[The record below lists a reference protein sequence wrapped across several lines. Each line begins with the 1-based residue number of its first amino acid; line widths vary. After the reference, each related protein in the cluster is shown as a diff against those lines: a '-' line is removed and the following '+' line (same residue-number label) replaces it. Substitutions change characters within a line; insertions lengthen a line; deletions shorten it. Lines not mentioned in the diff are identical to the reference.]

1 MSAAHDERP
10 RRPAPTDAGG
20 AGARRERPLPPSDSP
35 RLEAVV
41 DRVGAISGRLLR
53 VWRGLS
59 SERRLAAFAAL
70 GLFVTLFL
78 PWYQETVIARGVTS
92 LRSLSDS
99 LTGWGAFSFVE
110 AAVLLVAAGVL
121 LLLFVRAEGEAFHV
135 PGGDGTVITAAGAWA
150 CVLIIWR
157 MFDKEGTT
165 GHGLYSTSSGIE
177 WGIFVALA
185 VAGLLTYAGTRIRL
199 AHDPEPPLP
208 GERPRRRRRRGLR
221 RSRRGDATSR
231 RPRAAMSPDW
241 VAEDDIEETWL
252 QLERDLPRRTVPP
265 PAATKATEGTAP
277 PLPTADDTATEGT
290 APPVPAADD
299 AATQVPPPKT
309 DATAPLT
316 PSTDATAPLTPSTDA
331 TAPLTPS
338 TDATAPLA
346 PSADATAPL
355 APPADA
361 TAPLSPPTAAP
372 TPRRR
377 RPRSIAEPPKPSGD
391 DQSTVRLDRRD

>member
-1 MSAAHDERP
+1 MSAARDDHPHRP
-10 RRPAPTDAGG
+10 GDAGG
-20 AGARRERPLPPSDSP
+20 TGGTARSQRPLPPSDSP

-41 DRVGAISGRLLR
+41 DRVAAIAGRLTR
-53 VWRGLS
+53 VWRALS
-59 SERRLAAFAAL
+59 SERRLAGFAAI
-70 GLFVTLFL
+70 GLFATLFL

-92 LRSLSDS
+92 LRSLSES

-110 AAVLLVAAGVL
+110 AAVLIVAAGVL

-221 RSRRGDATSR
+221 GSRRTEETSR
-231 RPRAAMSPDW
+231 RPRASTTPDW
-241 VAEDDIEETWL
+241 AAEDDIEETWL

-265 PAATKATEGTAP
+265 PAAPEATTP
-277 PLPTADDTATEGT
+277 PAPTADA
-290 APPVPAADD
+290 
-299 AATQVPPPKT
+299 AATQVTPP
-309 DATAPLT
+309 A
-316 PSTDATAPLTPSTDA
+316 
-331 TAPLTPS
+331 
-338 TDATAPLA
+338 
-346 PSADATAPL
+346 ADATAPL
-355 APPADA
+355 PPTADA
-361 TAPLSPPTAAP
+361 TAPLPPTADATAPLPPTADATAPLPPPSAAP

-377 RPRSIAEPPKPSGD
+377 RPRSIAEPTPPSDD
-391 DQSTVRLDRRD
+391 DQSAVRLDRRN

>member
-1 MSAAHDERP
+1 MSAARDDGPNRP
-10 RRPAPTDAGG
+10 GDAGG
-20 AGARRERPLPPSDSP
+20 TGGPARSQRPLPPSDSP

-41 DRVGAISGRLLR
+41 DRVGAIAGRLTR
-53 VWRGLS
+53 VWRALS
-59 SERRLAAFAAL
+59 AERRLAAFAAI

-92 LRSLSDS
+92 LRSLSES

-110 AAVLLVAAGVL
+110 AAVLLVATGVL

-135 PGGDGTVITAAGAWA
+135 PGGDGSVVTAAGAWA

-208 GERPRRRRRRGLR
+208 GERPRRRRGLR
-221 RSRRGDATSR
+221 GSRRRDETPR
-231 RPRAAMSPDW
+231 RPQASTTTDW

-252 QLERDLPRRTVPP
+252 QLERDLPRRTAAAPPP
-265 PAATKATEGTAP
+265 PAPAP
-277 PLPTADDTATEGT
+277 PPPTAATTPLIPE
-290 APPVPAADD
+290 PVD
-299 AATQVPPPKT
+299 

-316 PSTDATAPLTPSTDA
+316 PDTIDAG
-331 TAPLTPS
+331 
-338 TDATAPLA
+338 
-346 PSADATAPL
+346 
-355 APPADA
+355 
-361 TAPLSPPTAAP
+361 TAPLSPPSVAP
-372 TPRRR
+372 APRRR
-377 RPRSIAEPPKPSGD
+377 RPRSIAEPPTPSGD
-391 DQSTVRLDRRD
+391 DQSTIGLDRRN

>member
-1 MSAAHDERP
+1 MSAARDERP
-10 RRPAPTDAGG
+10 HRPADDGSTGS
-20 AGARRERPLPPSDSP
+20 RRERPLPPSDSP

-41 DRVGAISGRLLR
+41 DRVGAITGRVTR
-53 VWRGLS
+53 VWRTLS
-59 SERRLAAFAAL
+59 SERRLAALAAI

-121 LLLFVRAEGEAFHV
+121 LLLFIRAEGEAFHV

-208 GERPRRRRRRGLR
+208 GERPPRRRGLR
-221 RSRRGDATSR
+221 GRRRTDATSR
-231 RPRAAMSPDW
+231 RPRASTSPDW

-265 PAATKATEGTAP
+265 PPAPGSTAARSTGPRSTTE
-277 PLPTADDTATEGT
+277 
-290 APPVPAADD
+290 
-299 AATQVPPPKT
+299 
-309 DATAPLT
+309 
-316 PSTDATAPLTPSTDA
+316 
-331 TAPLTPS
+331 
-338 TDATAPLA
+338 ATAPLA
-346 PSADATAPL
+346 RAADDPATQVTPSTADP
-355 APPADA
+355 
-361 TAPLSPPTAAP
+361 TAPLSPPADTTAPLPPTADATVPLSPTADATVPLSPTADATVPLSPPAAAP

-377 RPRSIAEPPKPSGD
+377 RPRSIAEPVAPPPE
-391 DQSTVRLDRRD
+391 DQATARLDRRD

>member
-1 MSAAHDERP
+1 MTAARDERP
-10 RRPAPTDAGG
+10 HRPARADAGDS
-20 AGARRERPLPPSDSP
+20 GARRERPLPPSDSP

-41 DRVGAISGRLLR
+41 DRIGAIAGRLTR
-53 VWRGLS
+53 VWRRLP
-59 SERRLAAFAAL
+59 SERRLAAFAAI

-92 LRSLSDS
+92 LRSLSES

-199 AHDPEPPLP
+199 AHDPEPALP
-208 GERPRRRRRRGLR
+208 DERPGRRRRRGLR
-221 RSRRGDATSR
+221 GSPRRDATSR
-231 RPRAAMSPDW
+231 RPRASTSPDW
-241 VAEDDIEETWL
+241 VAEGDIEETWL

-265 PAATKATEGTAP
+265 PARAPEPTRTVGTTPPTPAPAEDATAP
-277 PLPTADDTATEGT
+277 LTS
-290 APPVPAADD
+290 PARNE
-299 AATQVPPPKT
+299 

-316 PSTDATAPLTPSTDA
+316 P
-331 TAPLTPS
+331 
-338 TDATAPLA
+338 
-346 PSADATAPL
+346 
-355 APPADA
+355 PA
-361 TAPLSPPTAAP
+361 AAP
-372 TPRRR
+372 APRRR
-377 RPRSIAEPPKPSGD
+377 RPRSIAEPAAPSPE
-391 DQSTVRLDRRD
+391 DQATARLDRRD

>member
-1 MSAAHDERP
+1 MSAARDERP
-10 RRPAPTDAGG
+10 GRPGETAEAGP
-20 AGARRERPLPPSDSP
+20 RSQRPLPASDSP

-41 DRVGAISGRLLR
+41 DRLSAIGGRVTR
-53 VWRGLS
+53 CWRALS
-59 SERRLAAFAAL
+59 PERRLAAFAAV

-78 PWYQETVIARGVTS
+78 PWYQVTVIARGVTS

-110 AAVLLVAAGVL
+110 AAILLVAAGVL

-135 PGGDGTVITAAGAWA
+135 PGGDGTVITAGAWA

-157 MFDKEGTT
+157 IFDKEGTT

-208 GERPRRRRRRGLR
+208 GERPRRQR
-221 RSRRGDATSR
+221 RSRRRGSR
-231 RPRAAMSPDW
+231 RADPSSRRAPGATERDW

-252 QLERDLPRRTVPP
+252 QLERDLPRRSPPPP
-265 PAATKATEGTAP
+265 PAPDAAP
-277 PLPTADDTATEGT
+277 PAGT
-290 APPVPAADD
+290 SRRTPAPAEE
-299 AATQVPPPKT
+299 
-309 DATAPLT
+309 
-316 PSTDATAPLTPSTDA
+316 
-331 TAPLTPS
+331 
-338 TDATAPLA
+338 
-346 PSADATAPL
+346 ATAPL
-355 APPADA
+355 APPSDAVTAPLPPPSDAVTAPLPPSTADVA
-361 TAPLSPPTAAP
+361 APLSPPSAAP

-377 RPRSIAEPPKPSGD
+377 RPRSIANPPADSE
-391 DQSTVRLDRRD
+391 TVRLHRHD

>member
-1 MSAAHDERP
+1 MTRRPPDPASPEGDWAAKSRPGNHAATAAHGFAEIGQGDRP
-10 RRPAPTDAGG
+10 SRGDRSLPA
-20 AGARRERPLPPSDSP
+20 SDSP

-41 DRVGAISGRLLR
+41 DRVSAIAGRLTR
-53 VWRGLS
+53 VWRALPT
-59 SERRLAAFAAL
+59 ERRLAAFASI

-92 LRSLSDS
+92 LRSVSAS

-135 PGGDGTVITAAGAWA
+135 PGGDGAVITLAGAWA

-199 AHDPEPPLP
+199 AHEPEPPLP
-208 GERPRRRRRRGLR
+208 GERPRRQRRRDRQG
-221 RSRRGDATSR
+221 SRRTDRTSR
-231 RPRAAMSPDW
+231 QPRTDTGRDW

-252 QLERDLPRRTVPP
+252 QLERDLPRRTPP
-265 PAATKATEGTAP
+265 PPRAPEPAPATGMTAP
-277 PLPTADDTATEGT
+277 
-290 APPVPAADD
+290 APGPAPAE
-299 AATQVPPPKT
+299 
-309 DATAPLT
+309 
-316 PSTDATAPLTPSTDA
+316 
-331 TAPLTPS
+331 
-338 TDATAPLA
+338 DATAPLA
-346 PSADATAPL
+346 GSGSTEDATAHL
-355 APPADA
+355 TPP
-361 TAPLSPPTAAP
+361 SAAP
-372 TPRRR
+372 APRRR
-377 RPRSIAEPPKPSGD
+377 RPRSIAEPAAPSPE
-391 DQSTVRLDRRD
+391 DQATARLDRPD

>member
-1 MSAAHDERP
+1 MTREPPDSAGPGGERVA
-10 RRPAPTDAGG
+10 RSRPENHAAPAAASAGDR
-20 AGARRERPLPPSDSP
+20 ALPASDSP

-41 DRVGAISGRLLR
+41 DHVGAVAGRLTR
-53 VWRGLS
+53 FWRALPT
-59 SERRLAAFAAL
+59 ERRLAAFASI

-78 PWYQETVIARGVTS
+78 PWYQETVIARGVTN
-92 LRSLSDS
+92 LRSLSAS

-135 PGGDGTVITAAGAWA
+135 PGGDGTVITVAGAWA

-199 AHDPEPPLP
+199 AHEPEPPLP
-208 GERPRRRRRRGLR
+208 GERPRRQPRRGR
-221 RSRRGDATSR
+221 RGSRRADGASR
-231 RPRAAMSPDW
+231 QPRADTARDW

-252 QLERDLPRRTVPP
+252 QLERDLPRRTPP
-265 PAATKATEGTAP
+265 PGRMPPPPRAPEPTPTPDTTPAAHAPAPAPAEDATAP
-277 PLPTADDTATEGT
+277 LTS
-290 APPVPAADD
+290 PAAR
-299 AATQVPPPKT
+299 TE

-316 PSTDATAPLTPSTDA
+316 P
-331 TAPLTPS
+331 
-338 TDATAPLA
+338 
-346 PSADATAPL
+346 PSAAP
-355 APPADA
+355 A
-361 TAPLSPPTAAP
+361 
-372 TPRRR
+372 PRRR
-377 RPRSIAEPPKPSGD
+377 RPRSIAEPVAPTPE
-391 DQSTVRLDRRD
+391 DQATARLDRRD

>member
-1 MSAAHDERP
+1 MTAARDERP
-10 RRPAPTDAGG
+10 HRPARVDAGDSG
-20 AGARRERPLPPSDSP
+20 TRRERPLPPSDSP

-41 DRVGAISGRLLR
+41 DRVGAIAGRLTR
-53 VWRGLS
+53 VWRRLS
-59 SERRLAAFAAL
+59 FERRLAAFAAI

-92 LRSLSDS
+92 LRSLSES

-185 VAGLLTYAGTRIRL
+185 VAGLLTYAGTRIRV
-199 AHDPEPPLP
+199 AHDPEPALP
-208 GERPRRRRRRGLR
+208 DERPRRRRRRGLR
-221 RSRRGDATSR
+221 GSRRSDAPSR
-231 RPRAAMSPDW
+231 RPRASTSPDW
-241 VAEDDIEETWL
+241 VAEGDIEETWL

-265 PAATKATEGTAP
+265 PARAPEPSRTVGTTSPAPAEDPTAP
-277 PLPTADDTATEGT
+277 LTSPTPAEDVT
-290 APPVPAADD
+290 APLTSPTPAE
-299 AATQVPPPKT
+299 

-316 PSTDATAPLTPSTDA
+316 P
-331 TAPLTPS
+331 
-338 TDATAPLA
+338 
-346 PSADATAPL
+346 PSAAP
-355 APPADA
+355 A
-361 TAPLSPPTAAP
+361 
-372 TPRRR
+372 PRRR
-377 RPRSIAEPPKPSGD
+377 RPRSIAEPTAPPPEDQATARPDRGD
-391 DQSTVRLDRRD
+391 

>member
-1 MSAAHDERP
+1 MTAARDERP
-10 RRPAPTDAGG
+10 HRPGPADARGT
-20 AGARRERPLPPSDSP
+20 GARSERPLPPSDSP

-41 DRVGAISGRLLR
+41 DRIGAIAGRLTR
-53 VWRGLS
+53 VWRHLP
-59 SERRLAAFAAL
+59 SERRLAAFAAI

-199 AHDPEPPLP
+199 AHDPEPALP
-208 GERPRRRRRRGLR
+208 GERTPRRRRRGRR
-221 RSRRGDATSR
+221 RSRRSEATSR
-231 RPRAAMSPDW
+231 RPRASTSPDW

-252 QLERDLPRRTVPP
+252 QLERDLPRRTVSPP
-265 PAATKATEGTAP
+265 RAPEPTPTVDATSPAPAEDATAP
-277 PLPTADDTATEGT
+277 LTNP
-290 APPVPAADD
+290 APAE
-299 AATQVPPPKT
+299 

-316 PSTDATAPLTPSTDA
+316 PSAPATAPLTRPAPAEDATAPLTRPAPGEDA
-331 TAPLTPS
+331 TAPPTP
-338 TDATAPLA
+338 
-346 PSADATAPL
+346 PSAAP
-355 APPADA
+355 A
-361 TAPLSPPTAAP
+361 
-372 TPRRR
+372 PRRR
-377 RPRSIAEPPKPSGD
+377 RPRSIAEPVAPSPE
-391 DQSTVRLDRRD
+391 DQATARLDRRD

>member
-1 MSAAHDERP
+1 MSAARDERP
-10 RRPAPTDAGG
+10 HRPPGDGSTGS
-20 AGARRERPLPPSDSP
+20 RRERPLPPSDSP

-41 DRVGAISGRLLR
+41 DRVGAITGRLTR
-53 VWRGLS
+53 VWRTLS
-59 SERRLAAFAAL
+59 SERRLAALAAI

-208 GERPRRRRRRGLR
+208 DERPRRRRGLR
-221 RSRRGDATSR
+221 GGRRAAAASR
-231 RPRAAMSPDW
+231 RPRASTGSDW

-265 PAATKATEGTAP
+265 PSAPGSTAARSTAP
-277 PLPTADDTATEGT
+277 ASTTEATTPLA
-290 APPVPAADD
+290 PAADD
-299 AATQVPPPKT
+299 ATTRV
-309 DATAPLT
+309 T
-316 PSTDATAPLTPSTDA
+316 P
-331 TAPLTPS
+331 
-338 TDATAPLA
+338 
-346 PSADATAPL
+346 
-355 APPADA
+355 PPADA
-361 TAPLSPPTAAP
+361 TAPLSPPADATAPLSPPAAAP

-377 RPRSIAEPPKPSGD
+377 RPRSIAEPVAPSPE
-391 DQSTVRLDRRD
+391 DQATARLDRRD

>member
-1 MSAAHDERP
+1 MSAARDERP
-10 RRPAPTDAGG
+10 HRPADDGSTGS
-20 AGARRERPLPPSDSP
+20 RRERPLPPSDSP

-41 DRVGAISGRLLR
+41 DRLGAITGRLTR
-53 VWRGLS
+53 VWRTLS
-59 SERRLAAFAAL
+59 SERRLAAFAAI

-121 LLLFVRAEGEAFHV
+121 LLLFVRAEGQAFHV
-135 PGGDGTVITAAGAWA
+135 PGGDGTVITTAGAWA

-208 GERPRRRRRRGLR
+208 DERPRRRRGRRGGR
-221 RSRRGDATSR
+221 RTDATSR
-231 RPRAAMSPDW
+231 RPVASTSPDW

-252 QLERDLPRRTVPP
+252 QLERDLPRRTEP
-265 PAATKATEGTAP
+265 
-277 PLPTADDTATEGT
+277 
-290 APPVPAADD
+290 PPVPGSTAARSTAPGSTTEATSPLAPAAND
-299 AATQVPPPKT
+299 ATTRVTPPTT
-309 DATAPLT
+309 DATAPL
-316 PSTDATAPLTPSTDA
+316 S
-331 TAPLTPS
+331 
-338 TDATAPLA
+338 
-346 PSADATAPL
+346 
-355 APPADA
+355 PPADA
-361 TAPLSPPTAAP
+361 TAPLSPPADPTAPLSPPAAAP

-377 RPRSIAEPPKPSGD
+377 RPRSIAEPVTPSPE
-391 DQSTVRLDRRD
+391 DQATARLDRRD

>member
-1 MSAAHDERP
+1 MSARDGAPH
-10 RRPAPTDAGG
+10 RPASDAA
-20 AGARRERPLPPSDSP
+20 AGARREPPRSSSESP

-41 DRVGAISGRLLR
+41 DRVGAIAGRLTR
-53 VWRGLS
+53 VWRALP
-59 SERRLAAFAAL
+59 SERRLAGFAAI
-70 GLFVTLFL
+70 GLFATLFL

-135 PGGDGTVITAAGAWA
+135 PGGDGGVITAAGAWA

-208 GERPRRRRRRGLR
+208 GERPRRRRRLGVEGLAPD
-221 RSRRGDATSR
+221 RSAT
-231 RPRAAMSPDW
+231 PAAPPASGPDW

-252 QLERDLPRRTVPP
+252 QLADLPRRTPPRRRAPTGSTPAGTRATPRHGPPAPP
-265 PAATKATEGTAP
+265 PMPRPAPAGDANATPAGGPRRRP
-277 PLPTADDTATEGT
+277 PL
-290 APPVPAADD
+290 
-299 AATQVPPPKT
+299 
-309 DATAPLT
+309 
-316 PSTDATAPLTPSTDA
+316 
-331 TAPLTPS
+331 
-338 TDATAPLA
+338 
-346 PSADATAPL
+346 
-355 APPADA
+355 
-361 TAPLSPPTAAP
+361 TAAP
-372 TPRRR
+372 RPRRR
-377 RPRSIAEPPKPSGD
+377 RRRSIAEPPAPSTE
-391 DQSTVRLDRRD
+391 DQATLPLDHRN

>member
-1 MSAAHDERP
+1 MTQRPPDPASPEGERAARSRP
-10 RRPAPTDAGG
+10 ENRAAPAAASTGDHA
-20 AGARRERPLPPSDSP
+20 LPASDSP

-41 DRVGAISGRLLR
+41 DRVGAIAGRLTR
-53 VWRGLS
+53 VWRALP
-59 SERRLAAFAAL
+59 SERRLAAFASI

-92 LRSLSDS
+92 LRSLSAS

-150 CVLIIWR
+150 CLLIIWR

-199 AHDPEPPLP
+199 AHEPEPPLP
-208 GERPRRRRRRGLR
+208 GERPRRQRRRG
-221 RSRRGDATSR
+221 RRGSKRTDGTSR
-231 RPRAAMSPDW
+231 RPRADTARDW

-252 QLERDLPRRTVPP
+252 QLERDLPRRTPPPPRAPEPRAPEPTPTVASTPPAPP
-265 PAATKATEGTAP
+265 PAEDATAPLTRPAPAEDATAPLTRPAATEDATTPLTRPAP
-277 PLPTADDTATEGT
+277 AE
-290 APPVPAADD
+290 
-299 AATQVPPPKT
+299 

-316 PSTDATAPLTPSTDA
+316 P
-331 TAPLTPS
+331 
-338 TDATAPLA
+338 
-346 PSADATAPL
+346 PSAAP
-355 APPADA
+355 A
-361 TAPLSPPTAAP
+361 
-372 TPRRR
+372 PRRR
-377 RPRSIAEPPKPSGD
+377 RPRSIAEPVAPTAE
-391 DQSTVRLDRRD
+391 DQATARHDRRD

>member
-1 MSAAHDERP
+1 MSAARDERP
-10 RRPAPTDAGG
+10 GRPGETAG
-20 AGARRERPLPPSDSP
+20 AGSRSQRPLPASDSP

-41 DRVGAISGRLLR
+41 DRLSAIAGRLTR
-53 VWRGLS
+53 VWRTLS
-59 SERRLAAFAAL
+59 SERRLAAFAAI
-70 GLFVTLFL
+70 GLFMTLFL

-150 CVLIIWR
+150 GVLIIWR

-199 AHDPEPPLP
+199 AHEPEPPLP
-208 GERPRRRRRRGLR
+208 GERPRDRRRRGLR
-221 RSRRGDATSR
+221 GSRRTDETSR
-231 RPRAAMSPDW
+231 RPRASTTPDW

-265 PAATKATEGTAP
+265 TAP
-277 PLPTADDTATEGT
+277 GSTAPGSTAPATSTPEATTPLAPAADDTATQVT
-290 APPVPAADD
+290 PP
-299 AATQVPPPKT
+299 T
-309 DATAPLT
+309 
-316 PSTDATAPLTPSTDA
+316 
-331 TAPLTPS
+331 
-338 TDATAPLA
+338 
-346 PSADATAPL
+346 
-355 APPADA
+355 ADA
-361 TAPLSPPTAAP
+361 TAPLSPPAAPLSPPAAAP

-377 RPRSIAEPPKPSGD
+377 RPRSIAEPKTPPGD
-391 DQSTVRLDRRD
+391 DQSTVRLDRPN

>member
-1 MSAAHDERP
+1 MSAANDERS
-10 RRPAPTDAGG
+10 RRPGDG
-20 AGARRERPLPPSDSP
+20 AGAASRSERPLPPSDSP

-41 DRVGAISGRLLR
+41 DRVGAIAGRLTR
-53 VWRGLS
+53 VWRALS
-59 SERRLAAFAAL
+59 SERRLATFAAI

-110 AAVLLVAAGVL
+110 AAILLVAAGVL

-135 PGGDGTVITAAGAWA
+135 PGGDGNVITAAGAWA
-150 CVLIIWR
+150 CVLIVWR

-208 GERPRRRRRRGLR
+208 GERPRRRRRGLR
-221 RSRRGDATSR
+221 GSRRADETSR
-231 RPRAAMSPDW
+231 RPLASTTPDW

-252 QLERDLPRRTVPP
+252 QLERDLPRRTAAAPAPAP
-265 PAATKATEGTAP
+265 PAPAAP
-277 PLPTADDTATEGT
+277 APAPTAVTTPRT
-290 APPVPAADD
+290 PAPAD
-299 AATQVPPPKT
+299 

-316 PSTDATAPLTPSTDA
+316 NDAATAPLPPLADASA
-331 TAPLTPS
+331 TAPLP
-338 TDATAPLA
+338 
-346 PSADATAPL
+346 
-355 APPADA
+355 PPADDA
-361 TAPLSPPTAAP
+361 GSPLPAASGTP
-372 TPRRR
+372 APRRR
-377 RPRSIAEPPKPSGD
+377 RPRSIAEPTRPSGD
-391 DQSTVRLDRRD
+391 DQSTVPLGRRN